1 MTGADP
7 AEHSVILVTLDSCR
21 YDVAMQAHTPNLDR
35 LSSLIRAEGPG
46 TYTLPAHAALFNGFL
61 PRPVSG
67 SFSINGHRW
76 DMIWRSGA
84 ARSAGSRVAI
94 PFEGSTLMEHYESKG
109 HRVIGAGGV
118 TFFDSSDPANS
129 LPALFPEFRYFGRPS
144 RTPATPATRVV
155 DRHATLTLA
164 HTGSLANLCL
174 EADRFF
180 LFVNCP
186 STHIPYTTP
195 DNPLTDRTRK
205 LLEVLYRLHDSRGS
219 TPGYG
224 GLTARDNGVLLDK
237 QKRAMEW
244 ADARLGDLFT
254 RLALRSPLVVV
265 CADHGEEFGE
275 GGRFGHGHPH
285 SMVSTV
291 PLWCGVLDG
300 G

>member
-195 DNPLTDRTRK
+195 WTRLNPSRCDLLERLYALHDSKETAPGAFSPDEIQTLQGMQARALEWADEQIGVLFDKLTDR
-205 LLEVLYRLHDSRGS
+205 E
-219 TPGYG
+219 
-224 GLTARDNGVLLDK
+224 
-237 QKRAMEW
+237 
-244 ADARLGDLFT
+244 
-254 RLALRSPLVVV
+254 PLVVV
-265 CADHGEEFGE
+265 CADHGEEFGDDD
-275 GGRFGHGHPH
+275 RYGHGHSHPT
-285 SMVSTV
+285 VTTV
-291 PLWCGVLDG
+291 PLWAGVLRREQA
-300 G
+300 

>member
-1 MTGADP
+1 M
-7 AEHSVILVTLDSCR
+7 AERNVILVTLDSCR
-21 YDVAMQAHTPNLDR
+21 YDVAVQAHTPNLDA
-35 LSSLIRAEGPG
+35 LGPLTRAESPG

-61 PRPVSG
+61 PRPLSG
-67 SFSINGHRW
+67 PFSINGHRW

-84 ARSAGSRVAI
+84 ARSTKHLAAV
-94 PFEGSTLMEHYESKG
+94 PFRGSTLMEHYERKG
-109 HRVIGAGGV
+109 YQVIGAGGV

-129 LPALFPEFRYFGRPS
+129 LPALFPEFHYFGRRS
-144 RTPATPATRVV
+144 RTPATPTTRVV
-155 DRHATLTLA
+155 DRDAALSLA
-164 HTGSLANLCL
+164 HTGSLADLCL

-195 DNPLTDRTRK
+195 NSPLTDRARK
-205 LLEVLYRLHDSRGS
+205 LLEVLYRLHDPRGNAS
-219 TPGYG
+219 GYG
-224 GLTARDNGVLLDK
+224 GLTAENIEFLLAM
-237 QKRAMEW
+237 QRRALEW
-244 ADARLGDLFT
+244 ADTRLGDLFS
-254 RLALRSPLVVV
+254 RLNARCPLVVV

-285 SMVSTV
+285 PTVSTV